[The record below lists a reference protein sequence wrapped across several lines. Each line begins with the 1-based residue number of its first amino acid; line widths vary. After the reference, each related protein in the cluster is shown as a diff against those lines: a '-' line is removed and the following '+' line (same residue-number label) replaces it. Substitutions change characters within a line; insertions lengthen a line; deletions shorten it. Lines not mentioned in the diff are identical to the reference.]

1 MPFEALERVTN
12 AARKMSGSVNGNSMR
27 RVMTPSRNIFLQFLV
42 DSAFLTNMFAVW
54 RVMKRRVDFLLK

>member
-42 DSAFLTNMFAVW
+42 DSAFLTSMFAVR